1 MRTIGFRSNLLF
13 AVAAAFGII
22 ASLSRPWYGPPG
34 KATDAQMEDLLG
46 GIGRAFTEPVGTSGW
61 AALQTADQL
70 IAGLAVGT
78 AVVLLLTLV
87 PALQQQL
94 RPLARWGALAT
105 VGVILVK
112 LVDTPDARALSE
124 PRHGLFIALASVA
137 GARGERRDR
146 WRPRPRASAS
156 RSRPTRRRPR
166 PRTTPTR
173 LRAAA
178 QF

>member
-124 PRHGLFIALASVA
+124 PRHGLFIALASSLVLV
-137 GARGERRDR
+137 
-146 WRPRPRASAS
+146 ASAASVATAPS
-156 RSRPTRRRPR
+156 RKRKPVKTYTPPPPPTYDADASYGP
-166 PRTTPTR
+166 P
-173 LRAAA
+173 